1 MIIKVL
7 KRLRQS
13 IMIENTSSPNDAS
26 ETNSLRDSAADR
38 RKNLL
43 RTAIYSCYSSR
54 RATPRRTDD
63 QESGSYY
70 VDVHESRLFFIALAA
85 LLLCTADA
93 FFTMMLLNFHGSEE
107 LNPFMDYFIKKDV
120 QLFFMVKFSLT
131 ALGVFFLV
139 MHKNFRLF
147 NRISGYHILYGSLVM
162 YALLVLYELT
172 MLVAI
177 PAISYVATFF

>member
-1 MIIKVL
+1 
-7 KRLRQS
+7 
-13 IMIENTSSPNDAS
+13 MIESTAKQNDVAEPNSTRNSSP
-26 ETNSLRDSAADR
+26 DR
-38 RKNLL
+38 RKNSL
-43 RTAIYSCYSSR
+43 RTALYSCYSSR

-63 QESGSYY
+63 HESGSYY

-120 QLFFMVKFSLT
+120 QLFFMVKFSMT
-131 ALGVFFLV
+131 ALGVLFLV

-147 NRISGYHILYGSLVM
+147 NRITGYHILYGSLAM

-172 MLVAI
+172 MLAVI
-177 PAISYVATFF
+177 PAVNYVATLL